1 MNFTPCEKN
10 GAVEGFAL
18 VKSCDKKNAKNGT
31 VYLDAVLSDK
41 DSEIVAKLW
50 DFKEDTM
57 RMPAVNTVIKV
68 RGLLQQYNGADQFII
83 QRMRPVC
90 ESDKISINDFVKSA
104 DYSGENMYAAL
115 YAIAS
120 AFSDKELSAVVTAI
134 YEEHKD
140 KHKDHQKYGRPVQ
153 YLSQFIQMIPKCN
166 LRVTHPAKLSLFF
179 LLFLSCIGI
188 YLIFN
193 AVNPLFKT
201 LNTFFYSFICFS
213 H

>member
-57 RMPAVNTVIKV
+57 RMPAVNTVVKV

-140 KHKDHQKYGRPVQ
+140 K
-153 YLSQFIQMIPKCN
+153 LLFF
-166 LRVTHPAKLSLFF
+166 PAVIYSVIRFNNSLF
-179 LLFLSCIGI
+179 
-188 YLIFN
+188 Y
-193 AVNPLFKT
+193 
-201 LNTFFYSFICFS
+201 TF
-213 H
+213 